1 MRRLCLLALISAGL
15 GGQVAAQRPAPDSSI
30 LTVDR
35 IFASPEFRGGS
46 LTALA
51 WLSDGAGY
59 TTLEPAA
66 GGKPGTDLGR
76 YDAETGL
83 KTTLVPA
90 ARMVP
95 TGDAAPAEVEEYSWS
110 HDGRRLA
117 LVTNS

>member
-46 LTALA
+46 LSALA

-66 GGKPGTDLGR
+66 GGKPGQDPGR
-76 YDAETGL
+76 YYAENGPQTI
-83 KTTLVPA
+83 LVPP
-90 ARMVP
+90 ARLGP
-95 TGDAAPAEVEEYSWS
+95 TGDSTPP
-110 HDGRRLA
+110 
-117 LVTNS
+117 